1 MKFLQ
6 SRIDRPMKKWKN
18 ARYGEYGDVFKME
31 EVFKNER
38 LEEVVQ
44 LSLFDG

>member
-1 MKFLQ
+1 
-6 SRIDRPMKKWKN
+6 MKKWKN

-38 LEEVVQ
+38 LEEAMAQQWAGGVNDNNK
-44 LSLFDG
+44 SE